1 MDGYV
6 VEDVDAL
13 VQKMLS
19 SLASIDLLMGE
30 VQDAAA
36 ALGQKLP
43 VELDTQLQA

>member
-19 SLASIDLLMGE
+19 SL
-30 VQDAAA
+30 VTP
-36 ALGQKLP
+36 ALTLALALARTP
-43 VELDTQLQA
+43 NPSPEP

>member
-19 SLASIDLLMGE
+19 SLVSPAPTL
-30 VQDAAA
+30 
-36 ALGQKLP
+36 ALAVAP
-43 VELDTQLQA
+43 NPSPEP

>member
-19 SLASIDLLMGE
+19 SLVTSARTL
-30 VQDAAA
+30 
-36 ALGQKLP
+36 ALALTLTLAP
-43 VELDTQLQA
+43 APNPSPEP